1 MKIAIAGTGYVG
13 LSNGVLLS
21 QYNEVVAL
29 DIIPNKVEMLN
40 KKISPIED
48 RDITEFFETKDLNF
62 RATLSKEEAYI
73 GAEYIIIATPTD
85 YDPKTNYFNTTL
97 VESVIKDVI
106 EINPKAVMVIK
117 STVPVGYTE
126 SVRERFGVDNII
138 FSPEFL
144 REGQALYDNLY
155 PSRIIVGERSKRAEI
170 FAQLLASSA
179 IKEDIEILNIVD
191 KIHTKFPYYGTRRVE
206 RLLKRLGFNIGR
218 KRIKSIFEFMGISA
232 IYPKP
237 KTTIANKEHK
247 KYPYLLN
254 EFKNNDNQVIIF
266 QTSLRGSV
274 LLHDTPNKVWST
286 DITYIRLE
294 KGFAY
299 LAAIIDWHSKK
310 ILSWKLSNS
319 MDIYLTTSVLNDA
332 LSKYPKPEIFNT
344 DQGSQYT
351 AKEHIKILENNN
363 ISISMDAKG
372 RSIDNIAI
380 ERFWRSIKYEDI
392 YLNSYQTIKEARNGI
407 KDYIEI
413 YNKERLH
420 SSIEYLTPNEA
431 YYKGINNKRYNAKEM
446 LQKVA

>member
-1 MKIAIAGTGYVG
+1 MSKKRVTYSADFKAKVVLEILDGEQTLNEIA
-13 LSNGVLLS
+13 SKHNLLPKNLQNWKKQFLENAS
-21 QYNEVVAL
+21 LAFDKSAIVKEYKEEIERLRREKDATSKKLGEVVVEKDWAVGKLKSL
-29 DIIPNKVEMLN
+29 DLSIKKEMIDEGEVQAKKDTKIPSLNKQLGMLN
-40 KKISPIED
+40 ISK
-48 RDITEFFETKDLNF
+48 T
-62 RATLSKEEAYI
+62 AYYYKPV
-73 GAEYIIIATPTD
+73 E
-85 YDPKTNYFNTTL
+85 KFN
-97 VESVIKDVI
+97 S
-106 EINPKAVMVIK
+106 
-117 STVPVGYTE
+117 
-126 SVRERFGVDNII
+126 
-138 FSPEFL
+138 
-144 REGQALYDNLY
+144 
-155 PSRIIVGERSKRAEI
+155 
-170 FAQLLASSA
+170 
-179 IKEDIEILNIVD
+179 KEDIEILNIVD

-254 EFKNNDNQVIIF
+254 EFKNNDNQVII
-266 QTSLRGSV
+266 
-274 LLHDTPNKVWST
+274 DTPNKVWST